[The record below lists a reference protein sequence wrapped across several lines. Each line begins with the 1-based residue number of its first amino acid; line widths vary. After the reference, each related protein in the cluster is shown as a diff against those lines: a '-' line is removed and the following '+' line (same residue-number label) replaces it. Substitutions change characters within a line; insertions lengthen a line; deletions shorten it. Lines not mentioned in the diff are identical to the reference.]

1 MLESYQFVLNVEDK
15 EIRNKPISIWPNPM
29 IDNINFSL
37 ELQDASNV
45 MLNLTDQFGNNEIFE
60 GSFSSGVHNID
71 IFETSSL
78 SPGVIFYY
86 LNINQNIFTGTVIK
100 Q

>member
-60 GSFSSGVHNID
+60 GI
-71 IFETSSL
+71 ISL
-78 SPGVIFYY
+78 Y
-86 LNINQNIFTGTVIK
+86 K
-100 Q
+100 QF

>member
-1 MLESYQFVLNVEDK
+1 MLESYQFVLDVEDK

-60 GSFSSGVHNID
+60 GI
-71 IFETSSL
+71 ISL
-78 SPGVIFYY
+78 Y
-86 LNINQNIFTGTVIK
+86 K
-100 Q
+100 QF

>member
-60 GSFSSGVHNID
+60 GI
-71 IFETSSL
+71 IL
-78 SPGVIFYY
+78 LY
-86 LNINQNIFTGTVIK
+86 K
-100 Q
+100 QF

>member
-1 MLESYQFVLNVEDK
+1 MPSKVVLADNHMLESYQFVLDVEDK

-60 GSFSSGVHNID
+60 GI
-71 IFETSSL
+71 ISL
-78 SPGVIFYY
+78 Y
-86 LNINQNIFTGTVIK
+86 K
-100 Q
+100 QF

>member
-1 MLESYQFVLNVEDK
+1 MLESYQFVLDVEDK

-60 GSFSSGVHNID
+60 GI
-71 IFETSSL
+71 IL
-78 SPGVIFYY
+78 LY
-86 LNINQNIFTGTVIK
+86 K
-100 Q
+100 QF

>member
-1 MLESYQFVLNVEDK
+1 MPSKVVLADNHMLESYQFVLNVEDK

-60 GSFSSGVHNID
+60 GI
-71 IFETSSL
+71 IL
-78 SPGVIFYY
+78 LY
-86 LNINQNIFTGTVIK
+86 K
-100 Q
+100 QF